1 MDNLA
6 DDQARGTNSRM
17 LLAMTIAFAPQ
28 NDYFK
33 NTQLG
38 AFMGVF
44 KKQTKK
50 PVSAPFQKLFS
61 SCGNERMPL
70 LVH

>member
-1 MDNLA
+1 MNLDNLA
-6 DDQARGTNSRM
+6 DDQARGTNSGM

-44 KKQTKK
+44 KKQSNRNQSLHLFKSYF
-50 PVSAPFQKLFS
+50 PVVEMNV
-61 SCGNERMPL
+61 C
-70 LVH
+70 HY